1 MKKKIT
7 KVDKTLKIDKETI
20 AKLNEEQLG
29 NVEGGLTNPVGS
41 ATCNTK
47 SAEAAEED
55 ALASCLA
62 CSCNG

>member
-1 MKKKIT
+1 MKKKTT
-7 KVDKTLKIDKETI
+7 KVDKSLKLDKETI

-29 NVEGGLTNPVGS
+29 NLEGGLTNPVNS

-47 SAEAAEED
+47 ASLEEE